1 MERVDQY
8 RDQAAVQWAR
18 IRNTYQ
24 RYLDIATPHT
34 VYRWAATYVLM
45 FLFALRIVLCE
56 GWYIVC
62 YTWAIYLLS
71 MLLQFLTPKFDPSL
85 EQEYENESI
94 EEGTAKMTDKDDE
107 FRPFIRRLPE
117 FRFWLN
123 ATRGT
128 VIALVCSLFR
138 VFDIPVFWP
147 ILLIYFVIL
156 FTLTM
161 RRQIQH
167 MIKSPMIKQC
177 ELGLC
182 MPKPSWKLSP
192 CNMLSRSAFLLI
204 RYLTPSLA
212 AKWATTN
219 VSSVVLPYS
228 ASYVTLRPVAP
239 LIFVMKYPRGTFADR
254 LTFRHLDLYG
264 EIRIIP
270 TLPTWLISIT
280 SKLICVLATKLSNNK
295 LLNAKSLIL
304 MVYGLVPSLMDAI
317 SWKPNTSRSGTRP
330 SLCSIKLAMS
340 SPNSGTIGVFLPQL

>member
-1 MERVDQY
+1 MKVVGCSHSKTSNKLQMSWQLDFNSAQSKAYRRGPISLSGHAKPFVRYLCESLTWLTYSLCNQIHFFLEPIFKNTFYKAFNLPMERVDQY
-8 RDQAAVQWAR
+8 RDQAAVQWTR
-18 IRNTYQ
+18 LHNTYQ

-94 EEGTAKMTDKDDE
+94 EEGTAKMSDKDEE

-128 VIALVCSLFR
+128 IVALVCSLFR

-147 ILLIYFVIL
+147 ILLVYFVIL

-167 MIKSPMIKQC
+167 MIKY
-177 ELGLC
+177 
-182 MPKPSWKLSP
+182 
-192 CNMLSRSAFLLI
+192 
-204 RYLTPSLA
+204 RYLPFDIGKA
-212 AKWATTN
+212 
-219 VSSVVLPYS
+219 
-228 ASYVTLRPVAP
+228 R
-239 LIFVMKYPRGTFADR
+239 
-254 LTFRHLDLYG
+254 YG
-264 EIRIIP
+264 R
-270 TLPTWLISIT
+270 
-280 SKLICVLATKLSNNK
+280 K
-295 LLNAKSLIL
+295 
-304 MVYGLVPSLMDAI
+304 
-317 SWKPNTSRSGTRP
+317 
-330 SLCSIKLAMS
+330 
-340 SPNSGTIGVFLPQL
+340 

>member
-1 MERVDQY
+1 MTGFEVKYQDSELNGGARNAHCFVALGPSPVLQWFHPNEVDIYYWVDSASHWFYMFPDLAWLTNSLCNRIDFFFLEPIFENTFYKAFTYIVMERVDQY

-167 MIKSPMIKQC
+167 MIKY
-177 ELGLC
+177 
-182 MPKPSWKLSP
+182 
-192 CNMLSRSAFLLI
+192 
-204 RYLTPSLA
+204 RYLPFDIGKA
-212 AKWATTN
+212 
-219 VSSVVLPYS
+219 
-228 ASYVTLRPVAP
+228 R
-239 LIFVMKYPRGTFADR
+239 
-254 LTFRHLDLYG
+254 YG
-264 EIRIIP
+264 R
-270 TLPTWLISIT
+270 
-280 SKLICVLATKLSNNK
+280 K
-295 LLNAKSLIL
+295 
-304 MVYGLVPSLMDAI
+304 
-317 SWKPNTSRSGTRP
+317 
-330 SLCSIKLAMS
+330 
-340 SPNSGTIGVFLPQL
+340 